1 MNAID
6 KSLLELDI
14 SLDRLLD
21 TIDGARDVP
30 LIFSYDGRPV
40 RRA

>member
-14 SLDRLLD
+14 RLGRLLD

-30 LIFSYDGRPV
+30 LIFS
-40 RRA
+40 